1 MKINA
6 KQSNSLTT
14 TAAAAAAAAAA
25 GVSSLHY
32 NSSAST
38 MTALHTMTTYAVH
51 DDCIVYFLAP
61 ALNLQTLRVSSV
73 ALGSG

>member
-1 MKINA
+1 
-6 KQSNSLTT
+6 
-14 TAAAAAAAAAA
+14 
-25 GVSSLHY
+25 
-32 NSSAST
+32 